1 MENNKNKTLTPE
13 IQKECSENKK
23 TEISRRSF
31 LKRTAYSAPV
41 LMAMGQLAKPTSV
54 SADGVGSTANG
65 PSGPPT
71 GWNPNP

>member
-1 MENNKNKTLTPE
+1 MQNKKKTLTPE
-13 IQKECSENKK
+13 IQNESSKEKK

-31 LKRTAYSAPV
+31 LKRSAYSAPV

-54 SADGVGSTANG
+54 NADGVGSSANG

>member
-1 MENNKNKTLTPE
+1 LENNNKNLTTVVQNE
-13 IQKECSENKK
+13 SFEKKK

-41 LMAMGQLAKPTSV
+41 LMAMGQLAKPTSA

-71 GWNPNP
+71 GWKPNP